1 MFSRQS
7 VAIENVRVSNF
18 DWDDQTQTVWAT
30 LSNQTCAHSPVHRW
44 PSPVARRPHTT
55 TTHDTFHRSCHSPSM
70 LPAGRVTVINDG
82 FRTSSVEVPVIMPWK
97 TANVR
102 LTLHSK
108 QGNIRSANDISNT
121 TRFEY
126 VAGASQ
132 ASQNIGGDSTMR
144 FYADKF
150 RKKPDPALGVKRFNV
165 MLFGL
170 FGAGKSSFLNTVMTL
185 FSDESH
191 VISNA
196 AIVGGGEEHTTT
208 KLRATK
214 VPDDAG
220 GMAIWDTWGV
230 SHGAGGG
237 QAETYKSNELEMLL
251 RGLLANNWDMSS
263 CERIID
269 FQPELRKAVAS
280 APQRRQH
287 AVVFMF
293 PYTLFG
299 DEGLVDPRIHDAKRY
314 LRKFFDMH
322 IQPLILITQADIA
335 CPQLRANPM
344 GTYPQTERMRQIAAK
359 QIGVP
364 LGHVYLMVNYV
375 QETERSFNIDRNTY
389 RILEAIQNRAVQHV
403 RCRLPAPL
411 PTHLHQPLSQRPSP
425 GWPPCG
431 YGTAPA
437 RWLAGWP

>member
-1 MFSRQS
+1 MPT
-7 VAIENVRVSNF
+7 IDDVRLSHF
-18 DWDDQTQTVWAT
+18 DHDKQTMVTWAT
-30 LSNQTCAHSPVHRW
+30 ITNDTASTL
-44 PSPVARRPHTT
+44 PSGRLTVAN
-55 TTHDTFHRSCHSPSM
+55 S
-70 LPAGRVTVINDG
+70 G
-82 FRTSSVEVPVIMPWK
+82 FRPDARGVEVPTISPFGSTKV
-97 TANVR
+97 N
-102 LTLHSK
+102 LTMHAK
-108 QGNIRSANDISNT
+108 QGGIRSADHISND
-121 TRFEY
+121 TRYEY
-126 VAGASQ
+126 KAGGFRATQS
-132 ASQNIGGDSTMR
+132 IGGNYTML
-144 FYADKF
+144 FYTDKF
-150 RKKPDPALGVKRFNV
+150 CKKPDLALGVKRFNV

-170 FGAGKSSFLNTVMTL
+170 YGSGKSSFLNTVMTL
-185 FSDESH
+185 VSKDAH
-191 VISNA
+191 IVTNA

-208 KLRATK
+208 SLRQTK
-214 VPDDAG
+214 IPDDDNA

-237 QAETYKSNELEMLL
+237 QAETYKSGELDLIL
-251 RGLLANNWDMSS
+251 NGLLANKWDMSK
-263 CERIID
+263 CERIVD
-269 FQPELRKAVAS
+269 FQQDIRRAVAS